1 MDWVALLLATFLL
14 GTLIAFFSG
23 VFPYPFGWII
33 FLVLLI
39 TRFVSARKN

>member
-1 MDWVALLLATFLL
+1 MDWIALLLATFLL
-14 GTLIAFFSG
+14 ATLIAFFSG

-39 TRFVSARKN
+39 ARLVSTRKN